1 MSGLEW
7 NIANVAH
14 VIDIAIAPVFLLAG
28 ISGLLM
34 VLTNRLGRS
43 IDRSRSL
50 QAAESEFL
58 PEHHSKAIEDEMVTL
73 VRRIRLSHTA
83 IGLAVISAI
92 LVCLVIITLFLGNL
106 VSSNVSVFI
115 AVLFIICMSFLSL
128 AFLASLIEVLIATR
142 TRSLKASLV
151 HSATF
156 RGTKRDS
163 QVYEA
168 ESESDS

>member
-1 MSGLEW
+1 MNGLQW
-7 NIANVAH
+7 NITNIAH
-14 VIDIAIAPVFLLAG
+14 VIEIAIAPVFLLAG
-28 ISGLLM
+28 ISGMLM

-73 VRRIRLSHTA
+73 VRRIRLSHAA

-106 VSSNVSVFI
+106 VRVNVSVFI

-128 AFLASLIEVLIATR
+128 AFLAFLIEVLIATR
-142 TRSLKASLV
+142 TRSFKASLV
-151 HSATF
+151 HSGTF
-156 RGTKRDS
+156 RGSKRDAIANEMETGTG
-163 QVYEA
+163 Q
-168 ESESDS
+168 